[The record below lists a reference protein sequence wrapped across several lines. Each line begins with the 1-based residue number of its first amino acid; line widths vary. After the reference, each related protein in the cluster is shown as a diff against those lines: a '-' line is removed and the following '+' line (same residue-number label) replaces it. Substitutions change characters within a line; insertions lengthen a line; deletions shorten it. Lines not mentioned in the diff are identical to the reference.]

1 VTAPRRRLALVAMVL
16 LATTLAVL
24 LRPVR
29 REGEFHVPSAGEAR
43 RAEAMF
49 GDLLGRAAL
58 GEGEVAAA
66 QAGKFGLALQRPEQ
80 PGALSLAEP
89 EGACSGRGVYLLREG
104 QDLVP
109 VALVAPHRGAD
120 LRTGEIAAAMFGE
133 YPFAAAAWN
142 SAPRRS
148 GEGCGME
155 GEWGG
160 DVTREP
166 THYLTAF
173 SQAFA
178 RRHPQ
183 GRIVQLHGFDAAR
196 RQDQAAA
203 DADAI
208 VSDGSRA
215 PSGRLLDLADCMS
228 AAFPERSIRVF
239 PIDTEELGAT
249 TNAQGRVLREAGF
262 AGFAH
267 LELSA
272 AFRKELEASAAARA
286 RLAACLGAGR

>member
-1 VTAPRRRLALVAMVL
+1 MTAPRRRLALVAMVL

-29 REGEFHVPSAGEAR
+29 REHSFHVPSVAQAR

-49 GDLLGRAAL
+49 ADLLAQAGQNQ
-58 GEGEVAAA
+58 GEAAAA
-66 QAGKFGLALQRPEQ
+66 QAAELGLILQRPEQ
-80 PGALSLAEP
+80 PAALALAEP
-89 EGACSGRGVYLLREG
+89 EGACRGLGAYLLREG
-104 QDLVP
+104 YGLVP
-109 VALVAPHRGAD
+109 AALIAPHRGAD
-120 LRTGEIAAAMFGE
+120 LRTGEIAAALFAD

-148 GEGCGME
+148 EEGCAQ
-155 GEWGG
+155 GG

-196 RQDQAAA
+196 RQDQAGQA
-203 DADAI
+203 ADAI
-208 VSDGSRA
+208 VSDGSHA

-228 AAFPERSIRVF
+228 AAFPGRIVQVF
-239 PIDTEELGAT
+239 PIDTGELGAT
-249 TNAQGRVLREAGF
+249 TNAQGRALREAGF

-272 AFRKELEASAAARA
+272 GFRRELAANPAERA

>member
-1 VTAPRRRLALVAMVL
+1 VTVPRRRLVIIAMVL

-29 REGEFHVPSAGEAR
+29 REGDFHIPSAAETR

-49 GDLLGRAAL
+49 ADVLDHAAQGQ
-58 GEGEVAAA
+58 GEIAAA
-66 QAGKFGLALQRPEQ
+66 QASGFGLSMQRPVMPESL
-80 PGALSLAEP
+80 ALAEP
-89 EGACSGRGVYLLREG
+89 EGTCGGRGVYLLR
-104 QDLVP
+104 DDIDALP
-109 VALVAPHRGAD
+109 VAIVAPHRGAD
-120 LRTGEIAAAMFGE
+120 LRTGEIAAALFAE

-148 GEGCGME
+148 SAGCAD
-155 GEWGG
+155 GG
-160 DVTREP
+160 DITREP

-183 GRIVQLHGFDAAR
+183 GRIVQLHGFDPAR
-196 RQDQAAA
+196 RVDRAAME
-203 DADAI
+203 ADAI
-208 VSDGSRA
+208 VSDGSRT
-215 PSGRLLDLADCMS
+215 PSQRLLDFAACMS
-228 AAFPERSIRVF
+228 AAFAGRSIQVF

-249 TNAQGRVLREAGF
+249 SNAQGQALRAAGYAGF
-262 AGFAH
+262 VH

-272 AFRKELEASAAARA
+272 AFRQELQADPAERA

>member
-1 VTAPRRRLALVAMVL
+1 MTAPRRRLVLIALAL
-16 LATTLAVL
+16 LAITLAVL

-29 REGEFHVPSAGEAR
+29 REGAFHIPSAAEAR
-43 RAEAMF
+43 RAEKMF
-49 GDLLGRAAL
+49 VNLLEQPAESKAL
-58 GEGEVAAA
+58 AA
-66 QAGKFGLALQRPEQ
+66 QFGLALHTTDR
-80 PGALSLAEP
+80 PGALALAEP
-89 EGACSGRGVYLLREG
+89 AGSCSGRGVYLLREG
-104 QDLVP
+104 EGLLP

-120 LRTGEIAAAMFGE
+120 LRTGEIAASLFE
-133 YPFAAAAWN
+133 EFPFAAAAWN
-142 SAPRRS
+142 SAPRRA
-148 GEGCGME
+148 GEGCAE
-155 GEWGG
+155 GG

-196 RQDQAAA
+196 RQGMAAM

-208 VSDGSRA
+208 VSDGSHA
-215 PSGRLLDLADCMS
+215 PSERLLDLADCMAS
-228 AAFPERSIRVF
+228 AFPGRSIQVF
-239 PIDTEELGAT
+239 PIDTDELGAT
-249 TNAQGRVLREAGF
+249 ANAQGRAVRAAGF

-272 AFRKELEASAAARA
+272 EFRKALAADPAERA
-286 RLAACLGAGR
+286 RLAACLGAKR

>member
-1 VTAPRRRLALVAMVL
+1 MTAPRRRLVLVAMAL
-16 LATTLAVL
+16 LAISLALL
-24 LRPVR
+24 LRPGR
-29 REGEFHVPSAGEAR
+29 REGAFHVPSAAEAG

-49 GDLLGRAAL
+49 AGLLGASGPGR
-58 GEGEVAAA
+58 GEGADR
-66 QAGKFGLALQRPEQ
+66 FGLAPSRLEEA
-80 PGALSLAEP
+80 GALALAEP
-89 EGACSGRGVYLLREG
+89 EGSCGGRGVYLLREG
-104 QDLVP
+104 ADRLP

-120 LRTGEIAAAMFGE
+120 RRTGEIAAALFEE

-148 GEGCGME
+148 SDGCGT
-155 GEWGG
+155 GG

-173 SQAFA
+173 SRAFA
-178 RRHPQ
+178 ERYPQ
-183 GRIVQLHGFDAAR
+183 GRIVQIHGFDENRSDRMPIA
-196 RQDQAAA
+196 
-203 DADAI
+203 ADAI

-215 PSGRLLDLADCMS
+215 PSERLLDLADCLS
-228 AAFPERSIRVF
+228 AAFPERTIQVF
-239 PIDTEELGAT
+239 PIDIELLGAT
-249 TNAQGRVLREAGF
+249 TNAQGRALREAGF

-272 AFRKELEASAAARA
+272 QFREALEANPAERA

>member
-1 VTAPRRRLALVAMVL
+1 MTAPRRRLVLIAMLL

-29 REGEFHVPSAGEAR
+29 RERDFHLPSAAEAR

-49 GDLLGRAAL
+49 GDLMAQ
-58 GEGEVAAA
+58 AAA
-66 QAGKFGLALQRPEQ
+66 GTGDAGAVQAGRFGFALHRPEQ
-80 PGALSLAEP
+80 PGTLALAEP
-89 EGACSGRGVYLLREG
+89 EGTCGGRGVYLLREG
-104 QDLVP
+104 QGLVP

-120 LRTGEIAAAMFGE
+120 LRTGEIAAALFAE
-133 YPFAAAAWN
+133 FPFAAAAWN

-148 GEGCGME
+148 GEGCAE
-155 GEWGG
+155 GG

-178 RRHPQ
+178 RRHPR
-183 GRIVQLHGFDAAR
+183 GRIVQLHGFDPAR
-196 RQDQAAA
+196 RQGQAARE
-203 DADAI
+203 ADAI
-208 VSDGSRA
+208 VSDGSSA
-215 PSGRLLDLADCMS
+215 PSEQLLDLAECLS
-228 AAFPERSIRVF
+228 AAFPQRSFLVY
-239 PIDTEELGAT
+239 PIDTDQLGAT
-249 TNAQGRVLREAGF
+249 TNAQGQVLRAAEF
-262 AGFAH
+262 SGFAH

-272 AFRKELEASAAARA
+272 GFRKALEADPAERA